1 MRILWLGH
9 NLAYPPKGGP
19 LQRNYNLLRE
29 AAKHHEV
36 HALLFDQPASRPVD
50 VSPQDC
56 VDALLKF
63 CASVEWVPLSKDS
76 LGVGRYWRAL
86 GGLVTGEPYE
96 FRWLRSKDMARR
108 LQRLVGRFRFD
119 VVHADTLGLAPY
131 VSLVPHAGTVLNH
144 HDIESVLVQRRA
156 RKERSLMW
164 RKFWSHEAAHLL
176 AAERRWCPSFDVNMV
191 VSDDEGQLLKP
202 SCGESKICVVPNGVD
217 VEYFTPRLDPGGNR
231 LLFCGRLDQLANK
244 GAITY
249 FFNSIWPELSSKV
262 KSLEI
267 DIVGKNPPA
276 WLLELSRRDAR
287 VHVPGFVDDVR
298 PYFQKATVFV
308 CPISDGGGTRLKILD
323 ALAMGMPVV
332 STTFAA
338 SGLFLSHGKHLL
350 LADTSEDFINAVV
363 QLLTTEAIRRTLS
376 MAGRQIVTST
386 YSWEV
391 IGANLSEA
399 YVAAYAR
406 LGTHPSDHGGRT
418 KTSGDRAPHLKNRM
432 DT

>member
-36 HALLFDQPASRPVD
+36 HALLFDQPASRPTD
-50 VSPQDC
+50 VTPQDC
-56 VDALLKF
+56 VEELLKF
-63 CASVEWVPLSKDS
+63 CATVEWVPLSKDV
-76 LGVGRYWRAL
+76 LGIGRYWRAI

-108 LQRLVGRFRFD
+108 LQRLMSQFRFD

-131 VSLVPHAGTVLNH
+131 VPLVAHAGTVLNH
-144 HDIESVLVQRRA
+144 HDIESALVQRRA
-156 RKERSLMW
+156 LSERSLVW
-164 RKFWSHEAAHLL
+164 RKFWSYEAAHLL
-176 AAERRWCPSFDVNMV
+176 AAERRWCPSFHVNMV
-191 VSDDEGQLLKP
+191 VSDDEGRLVKP

-217 VEYFTPRLDPGGNR
+217 IEYFTPRSDPGGNR

-249 FFNSIWPELSSKV
+249 FFNSIWPELSGRV

-267 DIVGKNPPA
+267 DVVGKNPPA
-276 WLLELSRRDAR
+276 WLLELSRRDSR

-308 CPISDGGGTRLKILD
+308 CPITDGGGTRLKILD

-332 STTFAA
+332 TTTFAA
-338 SGLFLSHGKHLL
+338 SGLALQDGQHLL
-350 LADTSEDFINAVV
+350 MADTSEHFIENTLRLLSDKVLRQSLTHGATDVV
-363 QLLTTEAIRRTLS
+363 TRK
-376 MAGRQIVTST
+376 
-386 YSWEV
+386 YSWET
-391 IGANLSEA
+391 IGHSLLDAYEEAVKRKATGCSQLLS
-399 YVAAYAR
+399 
-406 LGTHPSDHGGRT
+406 
-418 KTSGDRAPHLKNRM
+418 
-432 DT
+432 